1 VSWAL
6 SGLLLIAGAVL
17 LRRLTL
23 ARAACRTAL
32 IRERALRSDL
42 RNVLANLGSGLVIVD
57 RRGVIQRA
65 NPAAARI
72 LGVCEQD
79 LGGQTVADAFDQGR
93 REFARAVV
101 QVLAGGEAVAR
112 REIRLDLPDGRQ
124 PTVGISV
131 HPVRDEAGREAG
143 AVAIFQDLSEVIALR
158 ERMRESDR
166 LAAIGELSASIAHEI
181 RNPLGSI
188 RGSAELLA
196 AELEVGGQEQR
207 LLGLI
212 LKESERVNRIVSD
225 FLAFARL
232 RPTVRQLSELK
243 PFLEDV
249 AFQVR
254 MHQQGREGLDVVTA
268 IEPEDLL
275 VLMDP
280 EQMQQVLLNLSLN
293 ACEAMGGRGTLTL
306 RASLDDDNTVCRLV
320 VADTGPGVAPEVR
333 DTLFRPFVTTKAGG
347 TGLGLPV
354 VQRIVLAHGGDVRVG
369 GGPDG
374 GAEFRIDLPLVLD
387 SAAVPP
393 PAAEPLCV

>member
-1 VSWAL
+1 MSWVL
-6 SGLLLIAGAVL
+6 SGTLLVVCAVL
-17 LRRLTL
+17 LRRLSR
-23 ARAACRTAL
+23 ARAEARTAL
-32 IRERALRSDL
+32 TRERELRTDL
-42 RNVLANLGSGLVIVD
+42 RHVLTNLGSGLVISD
-57 RRGVIQRA
+57 RHGVIQRA

-72 LGVCEQD
+72 LGVSEEA
-79 LGGQTVADAFDQGR
+79 LTGQTVADAFDEGR

-101 QVLAGGEAVAR
+101 QVLAGGETVAR
-112 REIRLDLPDGRQ
+112 REILLTLPDGRRL
-124 PTVGISV
+124 PAGISV
-131 HPVRDEAGREAG
+131 HPVRDDAGNPAG
-143 AVAIFQDLSEVIALR
+143 AVAIFQDLSEVNALR
-158 ERMRESDR
+158 ERMRENDR

-196 AELEVGGQEQR
+196 AELKVGGQEQR
-207 LLGLI
+207 LLALI

-225 FLAFARL
+225 FLAYARL

-243 PFLEDV
+243 PFLEEF

-254 MHQQGREGLDVVTA
+254 MHQQGREGLRIVAEIQPD
-268 IEPEDLL
+268 DLL

-306 RASLDDDNTVCRLV
+306 SATLDDDNTVCRLV
-320 VADTGPGVAPEVR
+320 VADTGPGIAPEVR
-333 DTLFRPFVTTKAGG
+333 DTLFRPFVTTKTGG

-354 VQRIVLAHGGDVRVG
+354 VQRIVQAHGGVIQVG
-369 GGPDG
+369 AGPDG

-387 SAAVPP
+387 TAGTPV
-393 PAAEPLCV
+393 AELLTV

>member
-1 VSWAL
+1 VSWVL
-6 SGLLLIAGAVL
+6 SGLLLVAGAVL
-17 LRRLTL
+17 LRRLRH
-23 ARAACRTAL
+23 ARAACRATLA
-32 IRERALRSDL
+32 RERALRSDL
-42 RNVLANLGSGLVIVD
+42 RNVLANLGSGLVIAD
-57 RRGVIQRA
+57 RRGIIQRA

-72 LGVCEQD
+72 LGVQETD
-79 LGGQTVADAFDQGR
+79 LAGQAVADAFDEGR

-101 QVLAGGEAVAR
+101 QVLAGGEAVSR
-112 REIRLDLPDGRQ
+112 REIGLDLPDGRRL
-124 PTVGISV
+124 PVGISV
-131 HPVRDEAGREAG
+131 HPVRDESGCQSG
-143 AVAIFQDLSEVIALR
+143 AVAIFQDLSEVNALR
-158 ERMRESDR
+158 ERMRENDR

-196 AELEVGGQEQR
+196 AELAVGGQEQR
-207 LLGLI
+207 LLALI

-225 FLAFARL
+225 FLAYARL

-254 MHQQGREGLDVVTA
+254 MHQQGREGLHIETG
-268 IEPEDLL
+268 IEPDDLL

-280 EQMQQVLLNLSLN
+280 EQMQQVLLNLALN
-293 ACEAMGGRGTLTL
+293 ACEAMGGRGTLSL
-306 RASLDDDNTVCRLV
+306 RASLDDDNTACRLV
-320 VADTGPGVAPEVR
+320 VADTGPGIAPEVR

-354 VQRIVLAHGGDVRVG
+354 VQRIVLAHGGDIRAG
-369 GGPDG
+369 AGPRG

-387 SAAVPP
+387 TAAAPP